1 MKLYNRL
8 SRYLKGK
15 YGERVQRLPING
27 GFTCPNKTGEKGRGG
42 CIYCDS
48 SGSGFASLV
57 PEKSIEEQ
65 IKAMIKRYDGRANKY
80 MAYFQS
86 NTNTYASIK
95 VLKKKYDQA
104 FIDDRIIILDISTR
118 PDCVDEEKLDLI
130 ASYKQKVDVMIEYGV
145 ESSNEKTLKF
155 MNRGHNLND
164 VYKATNM
171 AKERKIEVIHH
182 YIMDFPKDSVEDIKN
197 MAKICNELKID
208 GVKLH
213 SLYITE
219 NTKLAEMYKNGDIT
233 PLTIEEY
240 VNRVII
246 FLEELN
252 PEIVIHR
259 LVAEP
264 PIVGTIHGN
273 WGLSKSKVLSIIENE
288 MKKRDSYQGKN
299 FK

>member
-1 MKLYNRL
+1 
-8 SRYLKGK
+8 
-15 YGERVQRLPING
+15 
-27 GFTCPNKTGEKGRGG
+27 
-42 CIYCDS
+42 
-48 SGSGFASLV
+48 
-57 PEKSIEEQ
+57 
-65 IKAMIKRYDGRANKY
+65 

-104 FIDDRIIILDISTR
+104 FIDDRIIILDISTK
-118 PDCVDEEKLDLI
+118 PDYVDEEKLDLI

-145 ESSNEKTLKF
+145 ESSNEKTLKL

-259 LVAEP
+259 LVSEP

>member
-8 SRYLKGK
+8 SRYLKEK

-145 ESSNEKTLKF
+145 ESSNEKTLKL

-259 LVAEP
+259 LVSEP